1 METNFIKK
9 KELNREI
16 ILNISKKNITKKI
29 LLKKNELSKT
39 LNIKGFRKGFIP
51 LNIITKFFGEEIYNN
66 IINKII
72 NDEFNT
78 IIKQKQISV
87 VNNPKQKIIEEN
99 KDFIKILLEFEVFP
113 YIKINLNNLKIKKY
127 FVTITDTDI
136 VNEIDKL
143 RSLHGQW
150 INNHLICEKNN
161 IVTIDLYNKIHDKIL
176 FVYENKSFKLDLS
189 NDDIKLKNFLLNKK
203 LKHTYDY
210 NFNND
215 KLFLR
220 IKNIQK
226 NKLSKIDNMFFE
238 KIKFNNKSELN
249 LNDFIKNKLNL
260 QINNI
265 SENLLQKD
273 LLTELLNMHKFILP
287 KTLLENNNND
297 ISTLKIQLIFKQ
309 IKKDFNI
316 NVSDIEINKEIKN
329 ININK
334 DQINDITNKIMF
346 NKIIK
351 IIKTKISIDYNEI
364 CLKTLFKKVN

>member
-1 METNFIKK
+1 M
-9 KELNREI
+9 
-16 ILNISKKNITKKI
+16 
-29 LLKKNELSKT
+29 
-39 LNIKGFRKGFIP
+39 
-51 LNIITKFFGEEIYNN
+51 
-66 IINKII
+66 
-72 NDEFNT
+72 
-78 IIKQKQISV
+78 
-87 VNNPKQKIIEEN
+87 
-99 KDFIKILLEFEVFP
+99 FP